1 MELITS
7 HRWCHLPG
15 VLPLLHGVL
24 QRVHHSPHFLPVEDS
39 IFVGV
44 EILELVAKSVS
55 IKVNSLHGFQDEQGE
70 LLKLAESELLV
81 VVFVGNFK
89 HFSYHVLEFLT
100 GHVRSGQP
108 VAGDHGCGRLGVEVG
123 LEFDRQ
129 LALSASKGFCCF
141 RLFDLAIFLSV
152 SSGFLGFVS
161 GHNFL
166 FGSFILVLLLD

>member
-15 VLPLLHGVL
+15 VVPLLHGVL

>member
-15 VLPLLHGVL
+15 VVPLLHGVL

-44 EILELVAKSVS
+44 ETLELVAKSVS
-55 IKVNSLHGFQDEQGE
+55 IEVNSLHSFQDEQGE
-70 LLKLAESELLV
+70 LLKFVESELLV

-89 HFSYHVLEFLT
+89 HFSCHVLEFLT
-100 GHVRSGQP
+100 GHVRRGQP
-108 VAGDHGCGRLGVEVG
+108 VAGDHGSGRLGTEFG

-129 LALSASKGFCCF
+129 LALSAFKGFCCF
-141 RLFDLAIFLSV
+141 RLFDLAIFLRWIT
-152 SSGFLGFVS
+152 F
-161 GHNFL
+161 
-166 FGSFILVLLLD
+166 FIGRCIALS